1 MLLKGQSVTL
11 CGFVVVCAVWLC
23 LLCLTGPNIVS
34 LFGVHCQFL
43 QGIFVVCVAIFF
55 HKFVVYN
62 VSSARQLGID
72 IILRNTSMQKLS
84 YVGNRVTYD
93 AAQRLYCV

>member
-34 LFGVHCQFL
+34 VFGVHCQFL

-55 HKFVVYN
+55 FINLWFIMSV
-62 VSSARQLGID
+62 QLD
-72 IILRNTSMQKLS
+72 NLEST
-84 YVGNRVTYD
+84 
-93 AAQRLYCV
+93 